1 MDVLSYYL
9 DRAKEMSINKKL
21 GLPAATR
28 WKTQYQT
35 CHDLLDTKFVVQ
47 SSLEAGAAEILK
59 RSKGREAAEQ
69 FKGTLET
76 PHSGDGSGV
85 LKLYSSF
92 QWMSSV
98 YESDISMVYHYFM
111 ALFVHFSDKNKE
123 MKKNFG
129 E

>member
-35 CHDLLDTKFVVQ
+35 CHDLLDAKFVVQ
-47 SSLEAGAAEILK
+47 SSLEAG
-59 RSKGREAAEQ
+59 EAAEQ

-76 PHSGDGSGV
+76 PHSGDGYGV

-123 MKKNFG
+123 MKKIFG